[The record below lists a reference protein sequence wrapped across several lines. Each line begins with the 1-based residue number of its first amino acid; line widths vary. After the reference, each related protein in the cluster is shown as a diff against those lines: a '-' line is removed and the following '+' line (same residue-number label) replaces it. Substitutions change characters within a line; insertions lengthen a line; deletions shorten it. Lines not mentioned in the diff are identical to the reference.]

1 MNKKLKPL
9 CKWSGGKRDEIKEFS
24 KFYPK
29 NFNRYIEPFVGGGA
43 VFFDLN
49 FNGQNVIND
58 VHPEL
63 INFYRQIK
71 LGNSEKI
78 FELLKNFG
86 SSENDY
92 YMVRGGGRKLSPETE
107 IFIPKN
113 DIDMAARFIYLRRSC
128 YRGMLRYNQK
138 GEFNVPWG
146 RYKTLNFQ
154 DIINPKYTELLS
166 KTEIMEGDYR
176 EVFNKYGD
184 ENDFYFIDQP
194 YDSTFNDYGGDNFS
208 RENQIELFNTFK
220 NTKSKCLMIVGG
232 SEFIRELYGDYIK
245 FEYPKKY
252 AFKIHSGRIGDEIN
266 VNHLIITNYEI

>member
-92 YMVRGGGRKLSPETE
+92 YMVRGGGRKLSP
-107 IFIPKN
+107 
-113 DIDMAARFIYLRRSC
+113 
-128 YRGMLRYNQK
+128 
-138 GEFNVPWG
+138 
-146 RYKTLNFQ
+146 
-154 DIINPKYTELLS
+154 
-166 KTEIMEGDYR
+166 
-176 EVFNKYGD
+176 
-184 ENDFYFIDQP
+184 
-194 YDSTFNDYGGDNFS
+194 
-208 RENQIELFNTFK
+208 
-220 NTKSKCLMIVGG
+220 
-232 SEFIRELYGDYIK
+232 
-245 FEYPKKY
+245 
-252 AFKIHSGRIGDEIN
+252 
-266 VNHLIITNYEI
+266 